1 MKSMLFLVCILS
13 LISCLNERPCQN
25 FELGETF
32 EFSYQEQV
40 THCTEPISITFLE
53 LSQDSRCP
61 ENVTCVWQGLAQIK
75 ILVSVN
81 GQEKPFD
88 LSTYPPHQG
97 IPSEIFYLGYKIALV
112 DLKPYPNTTRKYRIE
127 DYQAYLLID
136 KVEE

>member
-1 MKSMLFLVCILS
+1 M
-13 LISCLNERPCQN
+13 
-25 FELGETF
+25 GETF
-32 EFSYQEQV
+32 GFSYQEQV

-75 ILVSVN
+75 LLVSVN

-97 IPSEIFYLGYKIALV
+97 IPSEIVFLGYKIALV
-112 DLKPYPNTTRKYRIE
+112 DLKPYPNTTKKYRIE